1 MIGNASFA
9 VDTFFFLSG
18 LLVSLLFLRKGERAS
33 RQKSVFTFMGK
44 SSVKASLLI
53 IYRYLRLTPVYLV
66 AIVANELSLKY
77 TYNQSVFSPSIYDH
91 VTCHH
96 YWWRNILYINNW
108 YPFQELCMIWSWYL
122 ANDMQFYLMAI
133 FLLILS
139 TRWVVRWRGEEWGL
153 ITPTYLLQIQKN
165 FRGPCGLHLIL
176 VDCGIGRDILEIRIH
191 V

>member
-1 MIGNASFA
+1 MVHTYLQFFALAENRYGRKIAERSFGYQMIGNASFA

-18 LLVSLLFLRKGERAS
+18 LLVALLFLRKGERAS
-33 RQKSVFTFMGK
+33 RQKSVFAFIGK
-44 SSVKASLLI
+44 GSMKASLMF

-66 AIVANELSLKY
+66 AIIANELSLKH

-96 YWWRNILYINNW
+96 FWWRNILYINNW

-139 TRWVVRWRGEEWGL
+139 TR
-153 ITPTYLLQIQKN
+153 
-165 FRGPCGLHLIL
+165 
-176 VDCGIGRDILEIRIH
+176 
-191 V
+191 